1 MSSNKQG
8 PWEPA
13 GYELPDVAAIQAL
26 VRGDANEEQQK
37 RAIKWIIESAAGTY
51 DQTYWPGGDE
61 GDRNTAFAEGKRFV
75 GNTIVK
81 MTRLSTMSLKE
92 RGESK

>member
-1 MSSNKQG
+1 MTKKQAG

-13 GYELPDVAAIQAL
+13 DYDIADAAAIQAL
-26 VRGDANEEQQK
+26 TRGDATDEQQQ

-51 DQTYWPGGDE
+51 DQTFWPGGDD

-81 MTRLSTMSLKE
+81 MTRLNTMALKK
-92 RGESK
+92 RGEGK